1 MVGTCCSEP
10 ERARWHDPVLRGY
23 GPKFT
28 SAGAARHIRRQLR
41 ALPRRADAVMPQ
53 WWEKEAQEY
62 MRDELGIG
70 LDRQL
75 C

>member
-1 MVGTCCSEP
+1 MTRCYGVRP
-10 ERARWHDPVLRGY
+10 KVYERGD
-23 GPKFT
+23 
-28 SAGAARHIRRQLR
+28 ARHIRRQLR

>member
-1 MVGTCCSEP
+1 
-10 ERARWHDPVLRGY
+10 
-23 GPKFT
+23 
-28 SAGAARHIRRQLR
+28 
-41 ALPRRADAVMPQ
+41 MPQ